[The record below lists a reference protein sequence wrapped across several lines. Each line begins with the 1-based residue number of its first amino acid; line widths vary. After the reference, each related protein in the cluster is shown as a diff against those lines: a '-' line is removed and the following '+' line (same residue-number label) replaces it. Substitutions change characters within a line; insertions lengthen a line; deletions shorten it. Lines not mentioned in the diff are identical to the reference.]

1 MKYIEELSNGD
12 CFDYDG
18 AKFLL
23 TADFR
28 KNGDKLAYSASNGTA
43 KWFSGQ
49 TIVEICPIYTLDN
62 NNNIIPIKITTKA
75 DVAL

>member
-12 CFDYDG
+12 CFEYDRS
-18 AKFLL
+18 KFLL

-28 KNGDKLAYSASNGTA
+28 KNGDRLAYSVIDGTA
-43 KWFSGQ
+43 KWFNSQ
-49 TIVEICPIYTLDN
+49 SIVDICPIYTLDN
-62 NNNIIPIKITTKA
+62 NNNIIPVKTTTKA